1 MIKNQLAS
9 ICIAISI
16 LLLSCGNEPS
26 GEKKKSIFS
35 GKISSTTLKQF
46 YLIDLLR
53 PNAGPID
60 TAKIAEDG
68 SFAFDYVPKMKGF
81 YRVNLNESF
90 GLVLPLSAEEEV
102 KIIGDAY
109 QLELAQISGSKDAEN
124 MKNLNDFLQT
134 NAQQAQALQQEF
146 QQYANA
152 PKRDSILAAYRNKFL
167 EMEKGKA
174 NKLKEM
180 IDADPSLFSNLAVI
194 EQMPK
199 DEVAYYKKVDN
210 ALAAKYATSPYFQNF
225 HAKVVDL
232 SRFAVGTD
240 VPEINLPNPDGNLV
254 PLSSLRGKVVLIDF
268 WASWCKPCRQ
278 ENPNVVRAYQQ
289 YKDKGFTVYGVSL
302 DRTKEA
308 WVNAIAQDN
317 LTWTQVSDLKF
328 WNSVAAKAY
337 GVSSIPFALLID
349 QEGKV
354 IGKNLRGAALQQKL
368 AEVLQ

>member
-1 MIKNQLAS
+1 MIRNPLAS

-16 LLLSCGNEPS
+16 LLFSCGNETP

-35 GKISSTTLKQF
+35 GKISSTTLKEF

-68 SFAFDYVPKMKGF
+68 SFAFDYVPEMKGF
-81 YRVNLNESF
+81 YRINLNEQF
-90 GLVLPLSAEEEV
+90 GLVLPLSADEEV
-102 KIIGDAY
+102 KILGDAY
-109 QLELAQISGSKDAEN
+109 QLESAQISGSKDAEQ
-124 MKNLNDFLQT
+124 MKNLNAYLQN
-134 NAQQAQALQQEF
+134 NARQIQALQQEF
-146 QQYANA
+146 QQYANS
-152 PKRDSILAAYRNKFL
+152 PKKDSILVAYRERFIN
-167 EMEKGKA
+167 MEKAKA
-174 NKLKEM
+174 DKLKEM
-180 IDADPSLFSNLAVI
+180 IDTDPSLFSNLAVI

-199 DEVAYYKKVDN
+199 DEIDYYKKVDE
-210 ALAAKYATSPYFQNF
+210 ALASQYSASPYYQNF
-225 HAKVVDL
+225 HAKVVEL
-232 SRFAVGTD
+232 SRFAVGSD
-240 VPEINLPNPDGNLV
+240 VPEINLPDPNGNLV

-302 DRTKEA
+302 DRTKDA
-308 WVNAIAQDN
+308 WVNAIAQDG
-317 LTWTQVSDLKF
+317 LTWTHVSDLKF
-328 WNSVAAKAY
+328 WSSVAAKAY

-354 IGKNLRGAALQQKL
+354 IGKNLRGPALQQKL